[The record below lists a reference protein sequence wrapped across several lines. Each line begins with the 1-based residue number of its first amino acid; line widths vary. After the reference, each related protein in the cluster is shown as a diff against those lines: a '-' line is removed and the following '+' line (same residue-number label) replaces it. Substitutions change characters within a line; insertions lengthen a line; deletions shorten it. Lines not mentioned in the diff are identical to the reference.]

1 MTVNRKIKVIINSL
15 TGKRK
20 AARIES
26 ALRSRLPGSCIDIRK
41 TEYHGHALQMAQEA
55 VRDNFD
61 LIIAVGGDGTI
72 NEIIN
77 GIDGSDI
84 GLGMI
89 PCGSAN
95 DLAKYYRIPGNIDKA
110 IEIIAAGNNHIADVI
125 KVNTR
130 YFLTT
135 GGIGLGC
142 HVLKAVEGM
151 RRKYFRSKFIRRLIA
166 SWIYV
171 LGLLDV
177 FFSHRQLNHPV
188 TLGLDNSSYS
198 TQAVS
203 VAVGNLPHLAGK
215 FRILP
220 SAQINDGKFDIYL
233 IESCNNKMELL
244 NVLINTLR
252 GSQSRLANVKM
263 FSARR
268 LNLYSPEPI
277 PFFVD
282 GELMDESYAFCVEVI
297 PRAIRLIV
305 PENGGRC

>member
-1 MTVNRKIKVIINSL
+1 MKIKVIINSL

-20 AARIES
+20 AARITS
-26 ALRSRLPGSCIDIRK
+26 VLRSMLPGNYIDIGE
-41 TEYHGHALQMAQEA
+41 TEYHGHALQMTQEA

-77 GIDGSDI
+77 GIDGGDV
-84 GLGMI
+84 GLGLI

-110 IEIIAAGNNHIADVI
+110 IEIILKGNHRMADII
-125 KVNTR
+125 KVNKR
-130 YFLTT
+130 RFLTT

-151 RRKYFRSKFIRRLIA
+151 RRKYFRSKFVRRLVA

-177 FFSHRQLNHPV
+177 FFSHRKLNQPV

-198 TQAVS
+198 TRAVS

-215 FRILP
+215 FKILP
-220 SAQINDGKFDIYL
+220 SAQIDDGKFDIYL

-263 FSARR
+263 FSACR
-268 LNLYSPEPI
+268 LHLYSPEPI

-282 GELMDESYAFCVEVI
+282 GELMDDSNDFRVEII